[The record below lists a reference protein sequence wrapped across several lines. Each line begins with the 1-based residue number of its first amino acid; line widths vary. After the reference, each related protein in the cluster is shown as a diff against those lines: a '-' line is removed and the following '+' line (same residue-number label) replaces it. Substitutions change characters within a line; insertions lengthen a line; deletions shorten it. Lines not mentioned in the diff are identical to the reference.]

1 MHLDVDA
8 STHLIRVL
16 RTEIDSP
23 VTLFNGD
30 SFDYHAKTLDANAK
44 KTLLLIDSKTATNNE
59 SSLTINLM
67 QGLSRQDRMDTTIQ
81 KSVELGVNI
90 ITPIICQ
97 RSNLKFNKDKIDK
110 KLEHWRKVIIS
121 ACEQSGRSTL
131 PQLTDLLTLDTIG
144 SSLSKN
150 ALRIILDPT
159 AKTTLKDID
168 SEKLK
173 KYGNTIEVL
182 IGPEGGLNNEEINY
196 LKSQQFINIR
206 FGPRI
211 LRTETAGPSI
221 ISALQLLW
229 GDLG

>member
-1 MHLDVDA
+1 L
-8 STHLIRVL
+8 
-16 RTEIDSP
+16 E
-23 VTLFNGD
+23 
-30 SFDYHAKTLDANAK
+30 
-44 KTLLLIDSKTATNNE
+44 
-59 SSLTINLM
+59 
-67 QGLSRQDRMDTTIQ
+67 
-81 KSVELGVNI
+81 KS
-90 ITPIICQ
+90 
-97 RSNLKFNKDKIDK
+97 
-110 KLEHWRKVIIS
+110 
-121 ACEQSGRSTL
+121 
-131 PQLTDLLTLDTIG
+131 
-144 SSLSKN
+144 